1 MQNEQ
6 KKNNIK
12 ELQNKLSIESQ
23 LYKYQVVFFH
33 GNNLDKIE
41 EDINDYLIDGKGC
54 ILDCDIDYK
63 IANKEHFV
71 IVKTKE
77 I

>member
-1 MQNEQ
+1 MQDEQ
-6 KKNNIK
+6 KNIIK
-12 ELQNKLSIESQ
+12 ELQNKLSVESQ

-41 EDINDYLIDGKGC
+41 EDINDYLLDGKGC
-54 ILDCDIDYK
+54 ILDCNIDYT
-63 IANKEHFV
+63 IANGEHFV

>member
-1 MQNEQ
+1 MQDKQ
-6 KKNNIK
+6 KNKIQ
-12 ELQNKLSIESQ
+12 ELQNKLSMESQ

-33 GNNLDKIE
+33 GDDLETIE
-41 EDINDYLIDGKGC
+41 EDINDYLLDGKGC
-54 ILDCDIDYK
+54 ILDCNIDYK
-63 IANKEHFV
+63 IANEEHFI

>member
-1 MQNEQ
+1 MQDKQ
-6 KKNNIK
+6 KNKIQ
-12 ELQNKLSIESQ
+12 ELQNKLSMEAQ

-33 GNNLDKIE
+33 GDDLETIE
-41 EDINDYLIDGKGC
+41 EDINDYLLDGKGC
-54 ILDCDIDYK
+54 ILDCNIDYK
-63 IANKEHFV
+63 IANEEHFI